1 MNIFDRETYSNNN
14 GVISFTPHYAANVVF
29 LTLFVLLFASHVS
42 LAVRYW
48 RCYGYTIGMICGLLL
63 EFLGYLA
70 KVRLSRNREDKSSYI
85 M

>member
-1 MNIFDRETYSNNN
+1 MNMFASETYSNND
-14 GVISFTPHYAANVVF
+14 GVISFTPQYAANVVF
-29 LTLFVLLFASHVS
+29 LTLFVLLFAGHVG
-42 LAVRYW
+42 LAIRYW

-70 KVRLSRNREDKSSYI
+70 KVRLSRNREDQSSYI